1 MSEPNRTMAENGDE
15 LLTKLLDQF
24 RESFDMSWSERQR
37 AEQCRDY
44 YDGFQWTEDEI
55 DTLKRR
61 KQPIVTSNR
70 IRPKINALIGF
81 EKRQR
86 TDPKAFPRTP
96 KHDNDAEAATDA
108 IRFVCDRN
116 KFNTVRSD
124 VAECVFIEGYA
135 AAKVSVRE
143 SKRGDFDIRIA
154 GIMWD
159 RFYRDPHSRK
169 RDFSDADYL
178 GEVVWLDE
186 SDALRMFPG
195 REEAVRGAYSYTET
209 ASETYDDRP
218 KLVWSDVKRKR
229 IRILQPRWRENGVWH
244 VATICAGGFLKD
256 AQPSPYLDENDDP
269 ECDIIAVSAY
279 VTRENER
286 YGEVFNM
293 LSVQDEINKRRS
305 KALHRLSVRQVIAEH
320 GAVEDAALARRE
332 LAKPD
337 GFVEVNSNLRF
348 EIVDGMANMQG
359 EMQLLQEAKAEIDAS
374 GVNPALEGDVQ
385 APSGRAVEALQ
396 AAGLQEMAVVF
407 DSLREFSLSVYR
419 QVWNRVRQYWTAEK
433 WIRVTDD
440 EDNMRWVPINKPV
453 TAAEQVQMLVQ
464 QGQPVPPAL
473 AMQVEMNPGQV
484 VGVQAPVGEL
494 DVDIIVEDGPDTVT
508 IQSEQFNALVEMA
521 KANPQAVPFEMIVRA
536 SNLRNKDEILERLE
550 SGGGLPPEVA
560 KQLQALQKA
569 LSDCQKQLQQAQ
581 GQLQDRQ
588 VEWAKVEIDREK
600 ARIDA
605 YKAETD
611 RLQAV
616 RPDVGVTAVVEPQAQ
631 Q

>member
-1 MSEPNRTMAENGDE
+1 MSEPNKTAAEKGDE

-24 RESFDMSWSERQR
+24 RESFDMSWAERER

-55 DTLKRR
+55 DTLRRR

-96 KHDNDAEAATDA
+96 KHDKDAEAATDA

-116 KFNTVRSD
+116 KFNTTRSD

-135 AAKVSVRE
+135 AAKVSVKPAKNGE
-143 SKRGDFDIRIA
+143 FDIKISP
-154 GIMWD
+154 IMWD

-178 GEVVWLDE
+178 GEVIWMDE
-186 SDALRMFPG
+186 ADALRMFKG
-195 REEAVRGAYSYTET
+195 REEQVRGAYSYTDV
-209 ASETYDDRP
+209 ACETYDDRP
-218 KLVWSDVKRKR
+218 KLTWSDVQRKR
-229 IRILQPRWRENGVWH
+229 IRVLQPRWLEGGVWH

-256 AQPSPYLDENDDP
+256 AQPSPYLDEHGEP
-269 ECDIIAVSAY
+269 ECDIVAVSAY
-279 VTRENER
+279 VTRENQR

-305 KALHRLSVRQVIAEH
+305 KALHRLAVRQVIAEH
-320 GAVEDAALARRE
+320 GAVEDVSIAKKE

-337 GFVEVNSNLRF
+337 GFVEVASNMRF
-348 EIVDGMANMQG
+348 EVVDGMANMQG

-385 APSGRAVEALQ
+385 APSGRAQEVMQ
-396 AAGLQEMAVVF
+396 AAGLQEQAIVF

-453 TAAEQVQMLVQ
+453 TAAEQVQMLME
-464 QGQPVPPAL
+464 QGQPVPPEL
-473 AMQVEMNPGQV
+473 AMQAEMNPSQV
-484 VGVQAPVGEL
+484 VGVQTQVGEL

-508 IQSEQFNALVEMA
+508 IQSEQFNQLVEMK
-521 KANPQAVPFEMIVRA
+521 KADPQAIPTEMIIRA
-536 SNLRNKDEILERLE
+536 SNLRNKDEILERME
-550 SGGGLPPEVA
+550 SGGGLPPEIA
-560 KQLQALQKA
+560 KQLEELQKA
-569 LSDCQKQLQQAQ
+569 LADCQKQLQQAQ
-581 GQLQDRQ
+581 GQLQDKE
-588 VEWAKVEIDREK
+588 VEWAKVEIDRQK
-600 ARIDA
+600 VSVDA
-605 YKAETD
+605 FKAETD
-611 RLQAV
+611 RMQAM
-616 RPDVGVTAVVEPQAQ
+616 RPDVGITVPVEPITQ